1 MLIDKDKKQYVM
13 ITLEE
18 YKNLLIAYA
27 QYCLYIQMQEPAPK
41 EKAKAKEPIGFK

>member
-18 YKNLLIAYA
+18 YKNLLIAYS
-27 QYCLYIQMQEPAPK
+27 QYCLYIQMQQPSQAPK
-41 EKAKAKEPIGFK
+41 EKTKEKIGFK

>member
-27 QYCLYIQMQEPAPK
+27 QYCMLVQYQQPQPK
-41 EKAKAKEPIGFK
+41 EKAKEKIGFK

>member
-18 YKNLLIAYA
+18 YKNLLIAYS
-27 QYCLYIQMQEPAPK
+27 QYCMMIQLQQPTQAPK
-41 EKAKAKEPIGFK
+41 KKELIGFK

>member
-27 QYCLYIQMQEPAPK
+27 QYCMMIQPQPK
-41 EKAKAKEPIGFK
+41 EKVKEKIGFK

>member
-1 MLIDKDKKQYVM
+1 MIIDKDKKQYVM

-27 QYCLYIQMQEPAPK
+27 QYCMMIQMQQEPAPK
-41 EKAKAKEPIGFK
+41 VKAKEPIGFK

>member
-1 MLIDKDKKQYVM
+1 M

-27 QYCLYIQMQEPAPK
+27 QYCMMIQIATTQPK
-41 EKAKAKEPIGFK
+41 EKVKEKIGFK

>member
-1 MLIDKDKKQYVM
+1 MIIDKDKKQYVM

-27 QYCLYIQMQEPAPK
+27 QYCMMIQMQQEPTAK
-41 EKAKAKEPIGFK
+41 VKAKEPIGFK

>member
-27 QYCLYIQMQEPAPK
+27 QYCMMIQMQQEPK
-41 EKAKAKEPIGFK
+41 VKAKEPIGFK

>member
-27 QYCLYIQMQEPAPK
+27 QYCMMIQMQQPEPK
-41 EKAKAKEPIGFK
+41 VKAKEKIGFK